1 MEASSHFAA
10 FSLSLSLSLAG
21 NEGVHIRRKTNMNGI
36 LIIFST
42 TCDEQT
48 PNFFLIFISQEKGRS
63 KREKEPS
70 FLFKVANPGDKVS
83 EKREGGGEE
92 WVFHDSPTLM
102 RMRTENQLQ
111 MVPVMSMLS
120 GLGSEREMSAMVS
133 ALTHVVTGEV
143 PDSADYFLTLSNE
156 SNCSSSSSAGAGGGG
171 GGGGGRGKRARE
183 EEGCREFTRLSKPFG
198 DKFSYGGTSSADRE
212 SSKIAATTV
221 IPPAQ
226 TTFTTIYE
234 HNEALREEPRRKY
247 RGVRQRPWGKWA
259 AEIRDPFKA
268 ARVWLGTFDTA
279 EAAARA
285 YDEAALR
292 FRGSKAKLNF
302 PENVKLRPSTSNPM
316 TTQLTISDSP
326 NTLLSVSTQ
335 PIVSGDLVNH
345 PPLVLDVSGYQR
357 QPMSLYDQMF
367 LSSSSTA
374 SHHFHSSTYSSSPQ
388 SSFPLLFPAP
398 PPGESTSQS
407 RGADI
412 SVPPWPVPP
421 SSG

>member
-1 MEASSHFAA
+1 
-10 FSLSLSLSLAG
+10 
-21 NEGVHIRRKTNMNGI
+21 
-36 LIIFST
+36 
-42 TCDEQT
+42 
-48 PNFFLIFISQEKGRS
+48 
-63 KREKEPS
+63 
-70 FLFKVANPGDKVS
+70 
-83 EKREGGGEE
+83 
-92 WVFHDSPTLM
+92 M